1 MLFIYLKLI
10 DISDDGFATLMNE
23 KGDTRD
29 DLRLPEG
36 ELGQKIKEEYGRED
50 NTVIVR
56 LNVFC

>member
-1 MLFIYLKLI
+1 LLFIYLKLI